1 MKKQI
6 GFILLFVSIFN
17 FAQENNS
24 KVNVSFFDGIAVAGY
39 VDDGGFFNFTGP
51 NVNLVHRNTKIMLG
65 MLPSI
70 RIKEDRSETT
80 KNSIL
85 TPTLG
90 MGITVAYR
98 KLALQ
103 IPFYY
108 NAKTA
113 TENGKW
119 KMGIGLGYRFK

>member
-24 KVNVSFFDGIAVAGY
+24 KVNVSFFDGIALAGY
-39 VDDGGFFNFTGP
+39 VDDGGFLNFTGP
-51 NVNLVHRNTKIMLG
+51 NVNLVHRNTKIMFG
-65 MLPSI
+65 MLPSL

-85 TPTLG
+85 TPNLG